1 MPLQDKSSLDYFK
14 RYLECVNWDIVL
26 NDNSTAAFV
35 SFDKIISDA
44 NQICC
49 PTIRKVL
56 SNSPIEPWFSK
67 SMLRSRATKEK
78 LYKKAKSSGDTV
90 KWQFYKRF
98 CNVYNRVIRA
108 SKLKYYTT
116 EFSKSQ

>member
-1 MPLQDKSSLDYFK
+1 MPLQDKQSLDYFK

-26 NDNSTAAFV
+26 NDNCTAAFV

-67 SMLRSRATKEK
+67 SMLKSRATKEK
-78 LYKKAKSSGDTV
+78 LYKKAKSSGNTV
-90 KWQFYKRF
+90 K
-98 CNVYNRVIRA
+98 
-108 SKLKYYTT
+108 
-116 EFSKSQ
+116 